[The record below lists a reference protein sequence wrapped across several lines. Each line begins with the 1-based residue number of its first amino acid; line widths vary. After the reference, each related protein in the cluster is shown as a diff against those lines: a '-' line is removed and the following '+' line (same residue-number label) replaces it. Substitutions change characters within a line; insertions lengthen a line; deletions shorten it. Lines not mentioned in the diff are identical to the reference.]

1 MLLVATVS
9 AILNIPRTFDLSGVY
24 GRVSFDA
31 GNFLHNTVSAL
42 HLLCLNVFI
51 MSTARALYLQLQKP
65 IPTFFIVALMG
76 SNTFYFLSI
85 VILNSLTITSNHDRD
100 YLNFIWAL
108 KGLAFD
114 ATMMLIMG
122 QETNAARTAMAY
134 AQWLFLFL
142 VSSLFVVLL
151 CPFFLCRDQHH
162 SVRAFVSSPG
172 HVHCDD

>member
-85 VILNSLTITSNHDRD
+85 VVLNSLTITSNHDRD

-122 QETNAARTAMAY
+122 QTMKEGRTARAY
-134 AQWLFLFL
+134 AQWLLRSSFSHCCCIVGFLFR
-142 VSSLFVVLL
+142 
-151 CPFFLCRDQHH
+151 CRHQHH
-162 SVRAFVSSPG
+162 SVRAFVSSSG
-172 HVHCDD
+172 YVHCDD

>member
-31 GNFLHNTVSAL
+31 GNFLHNAVTAL

-85 VILNSLTITSNHDRD
+85 VILNSLTVTSNHDRD

-122 QETNAARTAMAY
+122 QPNEYSTHCDGIRNGCFVPHV
-134 AQWLFLFL
+134 L
-142 VSSLFVVLL
+142 LFVVLL
-151 CPFFLCRDQHH
+151 CSASFCRHQHH

-172 HVHCDD
+172 HVHCDN